1 MSPPILWLLIAA
13 MGLITYGFRVSMI
26 VGQTELPSLIQRA
39 LRYVPFAVLTAL
51 FVPEMLFPAPNN
63 TFDLSLDNARLLA
76 GVLAIVVA
84 FRTRNVLLTVG
95 VGMIALWL
103 LLAAH
108 GG

>member
-1 MSPPILWLLIAA
+1 MRLWLLIAV
-13 MGLITYGFRVSMI
+13 MGVITYSFRLSMI
-26 VGQTELPSLIQRA
+26 VGQAEPPSLVRRA

-51 FVPEMLFPAPNN
+51 FVPEMLFPAPDN
-63 TFDLSLDNARLLA
+63 TFFLSLDNARLLA

-95 VGMIALWL
+95 VGMGALWL

-108 GG
+108 GGS